1 MRRVTGLLFGGITP
15 SLFVAGMIAVPGDTS
30 ATRATQTRISIAPF
44 TAIEVPHGGHV
55 LLRPGPAHQVTLPGG
70 DRDLS
75 RVSVTDGVLVI
86 DKCRSECR
94 SGDRLEIEV
103 QTPSVRR
110 VSLANGGWI
119 RSSNG
124 FARQAELSVA
134 LSNGGTIDV
143 RSIAADSVT
152 ASVRQG
158 GRILTVPRA
167 WLFASVANGGAITY
181 WGEGRVRS
189 SIELGGVIEKGK
201 DEEIDRPLA
210 EAPPEDVRRHEHRS
224 KDGTS

>member
-1 MRRVTGLLFGGITP
+1 MRRISRLLVAHITR
-15 SLFVAGMIAVPGDTS
+15 SVCVAGMIAVPGDTS
-30 ATRATQTRISIAPF
+30 ATRATQTPIAVAPF

-55 LLRPGPAHQVTLPGG
+55 LLRPGPAHRVTLPNGN
-70 DRDLS
+70 RDLS

-86 DKCRSECR
+86 DKCRSECPR
-94 SGDRLEIEV
+94 GNRLEIEV

-110 VSLANGGWI
+110 ISFANGGWI
-119 RSSNG
+119 RSSDG

-134 LSNGGTIDV
+134 VSNGGTIDV

-152 ASVRQG
+152 ASVRHG
-158 GRILTVPRA
+158 GRILTVPGT

-181 WGEGRVRS
+181 WGEARVGS

-201 DEEIDRPLA
+201 EEEIDLPLA
-210 EAPPEDVRRHEHRS
+210 EARPENVRRH
-224 KDGTS
+224 